1 MNNEERQ
8 GGLSVS
14 EKKEGKFKYI
24 GISSAILSTNKKN
37 KSENQ
42 NPQYNLKDKPWKTEN
57 KREEILSK

>member
-1 MNNEERQ
+1 LNNEERQ

-42 NPQYNLKDKPWKTEN
+42 NPQYNLKDKP
-57 KREEILSK
+57 